1 MSENVVVIA
10 VLVLA
15 ISVVV
20 AIAFFL
26 VSKTKSSMATGQA
39 FDPDLLLSPIRDQI
53 TAIAERLERTTI
65 ALAETRTSLSTEL
78 GNVLSVS
85 REVRDKNEALNLV
98 TTEIST
104 ALQGTGVRGDWG
116 QVSLRR
122 VAELAGLSKHITF
135 IEQKKFK
142 DKEGEIMPDMI
153 VDLSDGRKVI
163 VDAKA
168 PEINLTGEQEYS
180 AADLLE
186 DHIDSL
192 ARKDYSGRIKG
203 AVDFT
208 VLFVPTEGVLS
219 TALTEKPNLTEYA
232 LEKRIL
238 LATPMSL
245 LALLRA
251 IEFGWKQSDQIENV
265 AKILEE
271 SKELCNRFGILAEHI
286 ENIGEGLK
294 AAAEGYDAAVRSFN
308 RTLQPQ
314 IRKVGELGID
324 VSRNRTDF
332 VEVDFRQEGLEER

>member
-1 MSENVVVIA
+1 MSESIFMMA
-10 VLVLA
+10 VL
-15 ISVVV
+15 VV
-20 AIAFFL
+20 AIAVVAAISLFA
-26 VSKTKSSMATGQA
+26 VSKIKSGSATGQV
-39 FDPDLLLSPIRDQI
+39 FDPDLLLKPIREQI
-53 TAIAERLERTTI
+53 REIIDRLNQTSTT
-65 ALAETRTSLSTEL
+65 LTETRVSINTEL
-78 GNVLSVS
+78 GHVLSVS
-85 REVRDKNEALNLV
+85 KDVQSQNEALNLK

-104 ALQGTGVRGDWG
+104 ALQGTGVRGNWG
-116 QVSLRR
+116 QVSLKR

-142 DKEGEIMPDMI
+142 DEEGGITPDMI
-153 VDLSDGRKVI
+153 VDLSDGRKVV

-168 PEINLTGEQEYS
+168 PEINLKGDQEYS
-180 AADLLE
+180 ASERLKK
-186 DHIDSL
+186 HIDDL
-192 ARKDYSGRIKG
+192 EERDYSKRIGG

-219 TALTEKPNLTEYA
+219 TALTENPNLTEYA
-232 LEKRIL
+232 LTKKIL

-332 VEVDFRQEGLEER
+332 VEIDFRQEGSEER